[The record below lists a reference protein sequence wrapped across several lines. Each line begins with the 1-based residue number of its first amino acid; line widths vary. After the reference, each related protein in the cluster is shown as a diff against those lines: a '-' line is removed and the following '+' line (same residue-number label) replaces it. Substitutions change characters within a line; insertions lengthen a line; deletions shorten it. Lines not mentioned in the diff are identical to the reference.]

1 MGPQLFSVGVNKTAA
16 ALKLLTVLEMTLVQ
30 FHAYQNKDHTLRIMS
45 MLVKGRM
52 KPGAGGQGR
61 LRLRWPLVFLVSL
74 SFFPWDAVHS
84 WLETPAFPWASLE
97 LFGAFKCFSDSCPN
111 TSTHCQQG
119 NKYHGCAPLA
129 CGSGWTPR
137 SWVLS

>member
-45 MLVKGRM
+45 TLVKGRM

-61 LRLRWPLVFLVSL
+61 SASLLATGFPGL
-74 SFFPWDAVHS
+74 SFLLSMGCCPLLARDTCLPMGFLGAV
-84 WLETPAFPWASLE
+84 WSLQV
-97 LFGAFKCFSDSCPN
+97 FFR
-111 TSTHCQQG
+111 Q
-119 NKYHGCAPLA
+119 
-129 CGSGWTPR
+129 
-137 SWVLS
+137 LS